1 MSIIYY
7 QASSDQDAAAEVE
20 GADGRPP
27 QSLGIHV
34 QVGFL
39 PPTGKFLC
47 DFEKPSYTQHNRVA
61 IFS

>member
-1 MSIIYY
+1 MNLIFHY

-27 QSLGIHV
+27 QSVGLHV
-34 QVGFL
+34 KVGLL

-47 DFEKPSYTQHNRVA
+47 DFEKAFLHAT
-61 IFS
+61 